1 MIILDTNVI
10 SEPMQR
16 APDRA
21 VVAWLNGQID
31 SALFTTSS
39 TVMELRFGLERLPES
54 KRKTNL
60 WAVLDFTLSRLIG
73 SRILPFDTAAAIE
86 AARIAALAEAGGT
99 PIGQADGQI
108 AAVAKAH
115 GFAIATRDT
124 LPFQHAGLTVINPW
138 EAT

>member
-31 SALFTTSS
+31 SALFTTSI
-39 TVMELRFGLERLPES
+39 TVMELRFGLERLPEG

-99 PIGQADGQI
+99 PIGQADTQI
-108 AAVAKAH
+108 AAIAKAH

-124 LPFQHAGLTVINPW
+124 APFQHAGLTVINPW